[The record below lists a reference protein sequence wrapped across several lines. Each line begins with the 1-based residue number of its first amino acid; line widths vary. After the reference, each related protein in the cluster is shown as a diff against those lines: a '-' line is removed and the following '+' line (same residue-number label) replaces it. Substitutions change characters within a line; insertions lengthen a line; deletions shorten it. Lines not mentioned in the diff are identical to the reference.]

1 MRKHVINAATGIIIG
16 GFFLYLTLRNKP
28 LDQIFE
34 LLSAAKTSWIFL
46 SVVFLIIM
54 FFFRAYRWKLLIKN
68 NGHHPD
74 IKNVSYALLL
84 GFFVNSFTPKLGEII
99 RCTSLQK
106 STGIPVSKSFG
117 TVISERIYDLIALI
131 LAIAIIL
138 VLEFGRLREL
148 IITALISIRNSLTSN
163 LLILSLIIS
172 SMVLIVLAMVLI
184 FRHYK
189 LMDRIRF
196 FLKEFWVTVKNT
208 FRIKSSRMFAF
219 QTIMIWLFMVLV
231 NYCCLRALPS
241 TENLSL
247 YFAFVVLFVGTIGW
261 AIPSPG
267 GIGTSHFFVLQLF
280 LLFSLS
286 KETGITYGLLINGIT
301 VLFTIGG
308 GMLAII
314 MVNSFKLVKKRQ
326 TAKDERRTVE
336 LKNE

>member
-1 MRKHVINAATGIIIG
+1 MRKHIINAVTGIIIG

-34 LLSAAKTSWIFL
+34 LLSAAKTSWILL
-46 SVVFLIIM
+46 SIVFLVIM

-68 NGHHPD
+68 DGHHPD
-74 IKNVSYALLL
+74 IKNVSYSLLL

-106 STGIPVSKSFG
+106 STGIPVSRSFG

-131 LAIAIIL
+131 IAISIIL
-138 VLEFGRLREL
+138 LLEFDRLRKL
-148 IITALISIRNSLTSN
+148 IITAGNSIRNSLTSN
-163 LLILSLIIS
+163 LLNLALLIGGLVLLILALVMIS
-172 SMVLIVLAMVLI
+172 S
-184 FRHYK
+184 HYK
-189 LMDRIRF
+189 LIDKIRS
-196 FLKEFWVTVKNT
+196 FLKELWHTVKNT

-219 QTIMIWLFMVLV
+219 QTIMIWLFMILV

-241 TENLSL
+241 TESLSL

-286 KETGITYGLLINGIT
+286 EETGITYGLLVNGIT

-314 MVNSFKLVKKRQ
+314 IVNSFKLVKKA
-326 TAKDERRTVE
+326 TKG
-336 LKNE
+336 

>member
-16 GFFLYLTLRNKP
+16 GFFLFLTLRNKP

-46 SVVFLIIM
+46 SIVFLIVM
-54 FFFRAYRWKLLIKN
+54 FFFRAYRWRLLIKN
-68 NGHHPD
+68 NGDHPE
-74 IKNVSYALLL
+74 IKNVSYSLLL

-117 TVISERIYDLIALI
+117 TVISERIYDLLALM
-131 LAIAIIL
+131 LAVIFIL
-138 VLEFGRLREL
+138 VLEFGRLRDL
-148 IITALISIRNSLTSN
+148 IITAGYSIRKSITSN
-163 LLILSLIIS
+163 LFNLALLIIGLLL
-172 SMVLIVLAMVLI
+172 LIIALTLI

-189 LMDRIRF
+189 LMNKIKS
-196 FLKEFWVTVKNT
+196 FLKEFWHSVKNT
-208 FRIKSSRMFAF
+208 FRIKSSRIFAF
-219 QTIMIWLFMVLV
+219 QTIMIWFLMVLV

-247 YFAFVVLFVGTIGW
+247 YFAFIVLFVGTIGW

-280 LLFSLS
+280 LLFNLS
-286 KETGITYGLLINGIT
+286 EKTGITYGLLINGVT
-301 VLFTIGG
+301 VLFTIAG
-308 GMLAII
+308 GMLALII
-314 MVNSFKLVKKRQ
+314 VNSFKLVKK
-326 TAKDERRTVE
+326 AAGD
-336 LKNE
+336 